1 MQQPLSYVQ
10 QTGSYE
16 YARFWNIKQQNDG
29 VTDKTQYFSREAI
42 EAYRTGSDPIMY
54 PNVRWKDKMFNSV
67 FLQTKN
73 NINISGGGQ
82 NVRYFVSLGYLYQ
95 NGVLKQT
102 KYLDYDNNYS
112 YNRYNYRANVDFDLT
127 RTTALKIGIGG
138 NVGKSQNP
146 LTVA

>member
-1 MQQPLSYVQ
+1 
-10 QTGSYE
+10 
-16 YARFWNIKQQNDG
+16 
-29 VTDKTQYFSREAI
+29 
-42 EAYRTGSDPIMY
+42 MY

-112 YNRYNYRANVDFDLT
+112 YNRYNYRANVDFYLT

-138 NVGKSQNP
+138 NVGK
-146 LTVA
+146 TVHDFLGCDLEWVEEGKVPSYYILVGGLLKG